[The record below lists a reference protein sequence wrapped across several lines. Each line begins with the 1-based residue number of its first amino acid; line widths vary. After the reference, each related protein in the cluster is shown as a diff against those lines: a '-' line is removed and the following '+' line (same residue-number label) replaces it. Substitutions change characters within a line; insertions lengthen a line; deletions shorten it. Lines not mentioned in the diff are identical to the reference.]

1 MASAENDTPATP
13 ALLLGGADNLVAAAR
28 CLVADGIEVVTIAE
42 PSAPGHRVRGVT
54 ARPLP
59 GEVTEVALVEWFE
72 ANGAEWEGAVLIAL
86 SDPAMHFVVHH
97 HDALR
102 ARFAPATLD
111 PDVMDAVLDKQRTVE
126 LAEQHGI
133 AAPRLWQ
140 VDDRADIDLVL
151 DEVVYP
157 VIVKPRHTY
166 ELVRRRGRKYLSASN
181 ATQLRAQAEEL
192 FDLPGGFMVSEFIP
206 GPDSLLTSY
215 NAVVADDGT
224 TIVEFTK
231 RVERRFPVNEGP
243 GTLHQMVHLPA
254 TVEVGRR
261 FFEALEVRGV
271 ANVEF
276 KLDTRDGQLKV
287 IECNHRMTA
296 ALPLIHAAGI
306 PLASIVYRQALGD
319 VEPIEVTPDERWY
332 WYPWGDLKAV
342 RSTAGFNPL
351 DWVKVLPRRAVKP
364 YWSMSDLGPTIANS
378 RNKIGGMV
386 ARKIGR

>member
-1 MASAENDTPATP
+1 MASDENDTPATP

-28 CLVADGIEVVTIAE
+28 RLVADGIQVVTVAE

-59 GEVTEVALVEWFE
+59 GEVTEAALVDWF
-72 ANGAEWEGAVLIAL
+72 AEHGSAWEGAVLIAL

-97 HDALR
+97 HDDLQ

-111 PDVMDAVLDKQRTVE
+111 PGVMEAVLDKQRTVE
-126 LAEQHGI
+126 LAERHGI
-133 AAPRLWQ
+133 PAPRLWQ
-140 VDDRADIDLVL
+140 VDDRSDIDRVL

-157 VIVKPRHTY
+157 VVAKPRHTY

-181 ATQLRAQAEEL
+181 ATQLRAHAEEL
-192 FDLPGGFMVSEFIP
+192 LDLPGGFMVSEFIP
-206 GPDSLLTSY
+206 GPDSLLSSY
-215 NAVVADDGT
+215 NAVVADDGS

-243 GTLHQMVHLPA
+243 GTLHQMADLPA
-254 TVEVGRR
+254 TAELGRR
-261 FFEALEVRGV
+261 FFEALGVRGV

-276 KLDTRDGQLKV
+276 KLDTRDNQLKV

-306 PLASIVYRQALGD
+306 PLASIVYRQALGR
-319 VEPIEVTPDERWY
+319 VEPLDITPDECWY

-342 RSTAGFNPL
+342 RSTAGFSLL
-351 DWVKVLPRRAVKP
+351 DWVKVVPKRPVMP
-364 YWSMSDLGPTIANS
+364 FWSPSDPGPTAANS